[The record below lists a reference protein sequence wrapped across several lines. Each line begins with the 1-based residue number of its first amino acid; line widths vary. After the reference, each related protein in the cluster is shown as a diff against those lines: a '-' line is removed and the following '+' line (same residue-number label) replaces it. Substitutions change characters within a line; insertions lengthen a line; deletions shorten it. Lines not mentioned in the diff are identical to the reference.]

1 MIENTEFS
9 IQVEVNAPLGFLDF
23 MLGMVKLVRVSP
35 FGKGD
40 KIHTSYCKININT
53 KSVKKEVII
62 NDSDLHWNFFKST
75 GPGGQHKNKT
85 LTAVRLTHKPTG
97 IVVISGNERS
107 QLDNKKKAMI
117 QLQEELEK
125 VSLNKELSNKKNG
138 WQQNIVPKDANVSLY
153 YNHQL
158 ACCEKTN
165 IQTKRLKD
173 ILNGKLELL
182 K

>member
-1 MIENTEFS
+1 MTENTEFS
-9 IQVEVNAPLGFLDF
+9 IQVEVTAPEGFLDF

-40 KIHTSYCKININT
+40 KIHTSYCKINI
-53 KSVKKEVII
+53 KGKVEKKEVVI
-62 NDSDLHWNFFKST
+62 NEGDLHWNFFKST

-85 LTAVRLTHKPTG
+85 LSAVRLTHKPTG

-107 QLDNKKKAMI
+107 QWDNKKIALM
-117 QLQEELEK
+117 QLQEQLEK
-125 VSLNKELSNKKNG
+125 VDLNKELSQKRVG
-138 WQQNIVPKDANVSLY
+138 WQENTAPKDANVSLY

-165 IQTKRLKD
+165 VQTKRLKD